1 MDAPADPFDDNC
13 RGLPFRGSFTVSDR
27 ETLDVYEA
35 RADDYAD
42 LIGEAAAPKAQLE
55 SFLAALPEGA
65 DVLDLGCGPG
75 LAAAHFADFGHTV
88 TATDA
93 SAAMIE
99 LAARHPGVT
108 TRRETFD
115 EINGEAIYDGV
126 WANFSLLH
134 AERVDLPRHLQAI
147 ATALRAGSVFH
158 IGMKTGESTER
169 DALGRRYTFVTQTE
183 LQELLHDVGLTP
195 FVHWTG
201 SDVGFAGT
209 VDPWIVM
216 QAKKDG

>member
-1 MDAPADPFDDNC
+1 M
-13 RGLPFRGSFTVSDR
+13 SDR
-27 ETLDVYEA
+27 ETVDVYDA

-42 LIGEAAAPKAQLE
+42 LIGEAAAPREQLE
-55 SFLAALPEGA
+55 SFLSVLPLEA

-75 LAAAHFADFGHTV
+75 LAAAHFADAGHAV

-99 LAARHPGVT
+99 LAARHTGIT
-108 TRRETFD
+108 TRQETFD
-115 EINGEAIYDGV
+115 DIRGNAIYDGV

-134 AERVDLPRHLQAI
+134 AERSDLPRHLRAI
-147 ATALRAGSVFH
+147 AASLRPGGVFH
-158 IGMKTGESTER
+158 IGMKTGISTER
-169 DALGRRYTFVTQTE
+169 DALGRRYTFVTEPE
-183 LQELLHDVGLTP
+183 LRDLLAEVGLAP

-201 SDVGFAGT
+201 SDIGFAGT

-216 QAKKDG
+216 QAKKDA

>member
-1 MDAPADPFDDNC
+1 M
-13 RGLPFRGSFTVSDR
+13 SDR